1 MIKLYGM
8 CMYIY
13 HEYSVNYQ
21 LGTCFS
27 IIVSLSINTVLVVY
41 HILYNCVLR
50 SPLYPDVCPIT
61 LFYCISIIV
70 SVDTALV
77 SWPTRV
83 WGTTGVRC
91 AKWSP
96 SRPCVFYV
104 LDDNS
109 RLYTFDLLE
118 GDSMPAKIETLS
130 QDAR

>member
-1 MIKLYGM
+1 MIKLYNM
-8 CMYIY
+8 CMCIY
-13 HEYSVNYQ
+13 HESSINHQ
-21 LGTCFS
+21 LGTWFS
-27 IIVSLSINTVLVVY
+27 IIVSLSIITVPVNF
-41 HILYNCVLR
+41 ILYNCVLLW
-50 SPLYPDVCPIT
+50 PLCPGVFPLT
-61 LFYCISIIV
+61 VFYCISVIV

-77 SWPTRV
+77 SWPARV

>member
-1 MIKLYGM
+1 MYIQMIKLYGM

-27 IIVSLSINTVLVVY
+27 IIVSLSINTALVY
-41 HILYNCVLR
+41 HILYKLCL
-50 SPLYPDVCPIT
+50 LY
-61 LFYCISIIV
+61 IIV

-77 SWPTRV
+77 SWPARV